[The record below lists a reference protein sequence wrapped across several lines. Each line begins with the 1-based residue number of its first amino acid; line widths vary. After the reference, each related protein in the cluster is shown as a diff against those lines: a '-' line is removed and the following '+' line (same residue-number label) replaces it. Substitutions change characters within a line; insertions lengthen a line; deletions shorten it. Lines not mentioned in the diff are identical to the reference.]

1 MSSQGALTY
10 EMRGRDSVTLLC
22 SDIHNSIVKISVTQ
36 ISCLAGSLELGNLF
50 FSEGVTKRPRNSGYA
65 SEFK

>member
-1 MSSQGALTY
+1 M
-10 EMRGRDSVTLLC
+10 TLLC